1 MFDNR
6 LALEPAPARRGQNVA
21 VSYKGLLANS
31 GADNVWLHYGFDGW
45 NSTATVPMSQQ
56 FDGSFHATIPA
67 SGNREINLCF
77 KDSAN
82 NWDNNSGWNW
92 KCDIS

>member
-6 LALEPAPARRGQNVA
+6 IAIEPAPARKGDNVTI
-21 VSYKGLLANS
+21 SYHGLLVNS

-45 NSTATVPMSQQ
+45 NEAATTAMSRMA
-56 FDGSFHATIPA
+56 DGSCQATIPA
-67 SGNREINLCF
+67 KGQRDINFCF

-92 KCDIS
+92 RCEIR